1 MKKKTCCV
9 TGHRDLPQNQINYV
23 KAALLR
29 EIEKSVA
36 DGFTCFMSGVAEGV
50 DQYFVEIVME
60 KQKDD
65 PSLELI
71 AVIPY
76 QKRLDSLRA
85 KRRTYEMLEACRDVV
100 VIQEEY
106 QPSVY
111 SHRNRYMVE
120 HSDRVIALRT
130 SNEKRTAGN
139 TRGRNLFPEKVKQ
152 NKTTWHSAHLD
163 SGRFLLPERRHFYVE
178 YHNTPYRIYS
188 RYGSRRCAA
197 LSDAGRK
204 NGG

>member
-1 MKKKTCCV
+1 MEKKICCV

-23 KAALLR
+23 KAALMR
-29 EIEKSVA
+29 EIEKAVA
-36 DGFTCFMSGVAEGV
+36 DGFTCFMSGFVEGV
-50 DQYFVEIVME
+50 DQYFVEMVMG

-85 KRRTYEMLEACRDVV
+85 KGRTYEMLEACHDVV
-100 VIQEEY
+100 VIREEY

-120 HSDRVIALRT
+120 HSNRVIAVYDGREKGRT
-130 SNEKRTAGN
+130 VRTIRFAHQMKKELVEIPVGEIH
-139 TRGRNLFPEKVKQ
+139 LPKKVKQ
-152 NKTTWHSAHLD
+152 NRKTWHNAHLN
-163 SGRFLLPERRHFYVE
+163 SGRFLLPERRHFLCGV
-178 YHNTPYRIYS
+178 S
-188 RYGSRRCAA
+188 
-197 LSDAGRK
+197 
-204 NGG
+204 

>member
-1 MKKKTCCV
+1 MEKKVCCV
-9 TGHRDLPQNQINYV
+9 TGHRNLPQNQVNYV

-29 EIEKSVA
+29 EIEKAVA
-36 DGFTCFMSGVAEGV
+36 DGFTCFMSGFAEGV
-50 DQYFVEIVME
+50 DQYFVEMVME

-85 KRRTYEMLEACRDVV
+85 KGRTYEMLEACADVV
-100 VIQEEY
+100 VMQEEY

-120 HSDRVIALRT
+120 HSDRVIAVYDGREKGGTVRTIRFTHQMKKELREI
-130 SNEKRTAGN
+130 SVGEI
-139 TRGRNLFPEKVKQ
+139 
-152 NKTTWHSAHLD
+152 HL
-163 SGRFLLPERRHFYVE
+163 P
-178 YHNTPYRIYS
+178 
-188 RYGSRRCAA
+188 
-197 LSDAGRK
+197 K
-204 NGG
+204 K

>member
-85 KRRTYEMLEACRDVV
+85 KRRTYEMLEACADVV
-100 VIQEEY
+100 VMQEEY
-106 QPSVY
+106 HPSVY
-111 SHRNRYMVE
+111 SHRNRYMV
-120 HSDRVIALRT
+120 DRSSLLIAVYDGTPKGGTMNTLAYALRQGVET
-130 SNEKRTAGN
+130 II
-139 TRGRNLFPEKVKQ
+139 
-152 NKTTWHSAHLD
+152 LD
-163 SGRFLLPERRHFYVE
+163 V
-178 YHNTPYRIYS
+178 
-188 RYGSRRCAA
+188 
-197 LSDAGRK
+197 
-204 NGG
+204 